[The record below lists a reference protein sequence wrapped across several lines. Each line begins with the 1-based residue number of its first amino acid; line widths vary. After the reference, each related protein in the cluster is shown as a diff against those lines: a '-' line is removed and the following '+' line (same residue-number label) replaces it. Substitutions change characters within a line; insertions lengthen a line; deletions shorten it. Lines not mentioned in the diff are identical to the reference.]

1 MSNSYNQ
8 MHWYLLYS
16 LTQQRLFLFFSALS
30 YGIPMHVQLEVN
42 MLKDHDSLINFVEK
56 NMLSLVH
63 II

>member
-16 LTQQRLFLFFSALS
+16 LTQQRLVLFFSAWS

-56 NMLSLVH
+56 NM
-63 II
+63 